1 MHGRNSRA
9 LARRAFAAFCASCVL
24 AAAASAAGDIAGY
37 ARCGGDY
44 VDLAADPD
52 AWTDGQREAAQWRI
66 EERYSAAEI
75 AAASA
80 DDPALEARAA
90 EQGLF
95 VVDCADLF
103 PPAEAEDDWMFEE
116 DSFMD

>member
-1 MHGRNSRA
+1 MHGRNSWA
-9 LARRAFAAFCASCVL
+9 LARRALAALCVL
-24 AAAASAAGDIAGY
+24 CVPAAAAGDIAGY
-37 ARCGGDY
+37 ARCGADY
-44 VDLAADPD
+44 VDLSADPD
-52 AWTDGQREAAQWRI
+52 AWTDDQREAAKWRI

-75 AAASA
+75 ATGSA

-103 PPAEAEDDWMFEE
+103 PSLEAEDEWMFEH